1 MSFFQRKT
9 TGSVVCPGCG
19 LLVGVQDDRCYNCGR
34 WNPGMWGFA
43 PALRRLGTDFGF
55 VPFVIGVSIVLYMT
69 TLILSGSE
77 MGMGGV
83 NLFAPD
89 YRMLVLFGAAGTLP
103 VFGLGEWW
111 TIFSASWLHGS
122 ALHIF
127 FNMLWVRQL
136 GPATADIYGAGRMI
150 IIYTLGGACGFLV
163 STFAGSQITIG
174 ASASIFALLGAL
186 VYYGRTSGSSMIRRE
201 ALYYAGMLF
210 FFGLIMRGVDNFAH
224 GGGFIGGYVIAMAL
238 RPLRE
243 ERIEHMV
250 AALVCLGATAL
261 AIVASILT
269 GLPLLRS

>member
-1 MSFFQRKT
+1 MFQRRT
-9 TGSVVCPGCG
+9 TGSVVCPSCG
-19 LLVGVQDDRCYNCGR
+19 NLVGIRDERCYSCGR

-43 PALRRLGTDFGF
+43 PALRRLGADFGF
-55 VPFVIGVSIVLYMT
+55 VPFVIGASVVLYLA
-69 TLILSGSE
+69 TLVLSGSN
-77 MGMGGV
+77 MGMNGV

-89 YRMLVLFGAAGTLP
+89 FRMLILFGASGSLP

-111 TIFSASWLHGS
+111 TVLSASWLHGS

-150 IIYTLGGACGFLV
+150 IIYVIGGACGFLL
-163 STFAGSQITIG
+163 SSLFGSQLTVG

-186 VYYGRTSGSSMIRRE
+186 VHYGRQSGSSMLRRE

-224 GGGFIGGYVIAMAL
+224 AGGFVGGYLTSMVLNPI
-238 RPLRE
+238 RH
-243 ERIEHMV
+243 ERVEHMIV
-250 AALVCLGATAL
+250 ALICLAATLL
-261 AIVASILT
+261 AIVASIVR
-269 GLPLLRS
+269 GLALLRP